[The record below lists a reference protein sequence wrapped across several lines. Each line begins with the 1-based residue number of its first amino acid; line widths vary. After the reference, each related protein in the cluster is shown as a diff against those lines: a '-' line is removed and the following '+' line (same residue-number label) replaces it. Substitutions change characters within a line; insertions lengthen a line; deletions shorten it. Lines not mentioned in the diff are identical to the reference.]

1 MKRIMIQ
8 LPSELVMT
16 IDKEAEKW
24 GMSRSGLILFIIKQ
38 QFSKTGERK

>member
-8 LPSELVMT
+8 LPPDLVFT

-24 GMSRSGLILFIIKQ
+24 GMSRSGIILFIIKQ
-38 QFSKTGERK
+38 QFSLTGEK